1 MSKVPAVQHV
11 LGISTMNININGAH
25 SQNICNDHNFSD
37 SKLMNAN
44 EMIIYL

>member
-11 LGISTMNININGAH
+11 LGISTMNIHINGAH
-25 SQNICNDHNFSD
+25 SQNICNDLNF

-44 EMIIYL
+44 EMIVYL